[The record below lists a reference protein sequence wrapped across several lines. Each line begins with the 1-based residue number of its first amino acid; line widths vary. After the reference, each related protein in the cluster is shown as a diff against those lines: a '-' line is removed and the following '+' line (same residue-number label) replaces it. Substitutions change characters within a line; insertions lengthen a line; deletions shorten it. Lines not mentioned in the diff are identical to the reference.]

1 MTKKQFIEES
11 KRFGFSHYKAFVAK
25 LGYHERTLDRY
36 KEDDEIS
43 KKFVKS
49 FEQYRDGTKP
59 IEKADLG
66 DIKVREIKNTEK
78 KKTDAKKTTQNT
90 KHKTQIKEITQNTE
104 NTEIYTE
111 TTQKENIGV
120 DISNDEYHASERMS
134 VSKIKVMI
142 DNAKEFESRYIKKD
156 FEQKETDALVI
167 GRLHHTLVMEPHKFN
182 DDYIVLDLPARP
194 VKEDLVNALE
204 DLGGSVEMKENSKGE
219 IVVADTVETL
229 KEKIDQIKKETKKVI
244 CTKQQLEIAQA
255 TSEKALNSIFELVVN
270 NRSILKAQLRDILS
284 LPKCYVEKT
293 FYGVI
298 EGVEVQVR
306 PDILVNLGAKTDVWF
321 VIDLKTMEVST
332 PKEFIKQGGNFFWD
346 MQEQFYIEV
355 LKQNEINVKAFYFN
369 CTGKKEWSGAQFHEW
384 GITTKE
390 DAKKIVIAGMRKY
403 KYCVENSI
411 FLESKFDFRNLKFEA
426 ITTSEVP
433 AYRQHQLGDLGL

>member
-11 KRFGFSHYKAFVAK
+11 KRYGFSDYKDFVAK
-25 LGYHERTLDRY
+25 LGYHQRTLDRF
-36 KEDDEIS
+36 KIDDEIS

-49 FEQYRDGTKP
+49 FEQYRDGATP
-59 IEKADLG
+59 I
-66 DIKVREIKNTEK
+66 
-78 KKTDAKKTTQNT
+78 KKTDLKDIEVAPIVKEEKKRVEKTQNKHKTQKTQNTESTQNT
-90 KHKTQIKEITQNTE
+90 KHIIDKTQNDG
-104 NTEIYTE
+104 
-111 TTQKENIGV
+111 IGI
-120 DISNDEYHASERMS
+120 DIPNEEYHASGKMS

-142 DNAKEFESRYIKKD
+142 DNAKEFESRYIIKD
-156 FEQKETDALVI
+156 FEQKETDALII

-194 VKEDLVNALE
+194 VKEDLVKALE
-204 DLGGSVEMKENSKGE
+204 DLGGSVEMKENSKGD

-229 KEKIDQIKKETKKVI
+229 KEKIDIIKKETKKVI
-244 CTKQQLEIAQA
+244 CTKAHLEIAEK
-255 TSEKALNSIFELVVN
+255 TSEKALNSIFELIVGS
-270 NRSILKAQLRDILS
+270 RSILKAQLRDILA
-284 LPKCYVEKT
+284 LPKCYVEKS

-298 EGVEVQVR
+298 EGIEVQVR
-306 PDILVNLGAKTDVWF
+306 PDILVNLGASTEVWF
-321 VIDLKTMEVST
+321 VIDLKTLEVAT

-355 LKQNEINVKAFYFN
+355 LKQNGINVKAFYFN
-369 CTGKKEWSGAQFHEW
+369 CAGKKDFSGAQFHEW
-384 GITTKE
+384 GLTTKE

-411 FLESKFDFRNLKFEA
+411 FLESRFDFRNMKFEA

-433 AYRQHQLGDLGL
+433 AYRQHQLGDLGI